1 MPLRI
6 LALETSTLDA
16 SVAALDG
23 DCLLG
28 QTLLDRQR
36 RTAQIFAPAVAQRL
50 RSVGWRPQDV
60 QLVAVTQGPGSFTG
74 LRVGV
79 TAAKTL
85 AYAVGADALAVNT
98 LEVIA
103 RQVPDRV
110 QRICAVLDAQRQQLF
125 AADFQ
130 RAGDHLAEVSG
141 TRIVDIDEWL
151 AGLSPGMAVTGPG
164 LARLQDRLPG
174 EVAIVD
180 AACWTPQAATV
191 GRIAYL
197 EYQSGKR
204 HDLWTLNPRYYRS
217 SAAEEKLCGR
227 NGPDR
232 AEAAAKA
239 GRSEFRSTN

>member
-16 SVAALDG
+16 SVAALEG

-36 RTAQIFAPAVAQRL
+36 RTAQIFAPAIEQQL
-50 RSVGWRPQDV
+50 QNVGWRPQDV

-85 AYAVGADALAVNT
+85 AYAVGAEVFAVNT

-103 RQVPDRV
+103 RQAPDRAL
-110 QRICAVLDAQRQQLF
+110 RICAVLDAQRQQLF

-130 RAGDHLAEVSG
+130 REGDHLVEVSS
-141 TRIVDIDEWL
+141 TRIVDIDQWL
-151 AGLSPGMAVTGPG
+151 AGLAPGMAVSGPG
-164 LARLQDRLPG
+164 LARLQDRLSG
-174 EVAIVD
+174 EVAVVD
-180 AACWTPQAATV
+180 ASCWTPQAATV

-204 HDLWTLNPRYYRS
+204 HDVWTLNPVYYRS

-227 NGPDR
+227 KGP
-232 AEAAAKA
+232 EP
-239 GRSEFRSTN
+239 EPQPT

>member
-16 SVAALDG
+16 SVAALEG
-23 DCLLG
+23 DRLLG

-36 RTAQIFAPAVAQRL
+36 RTAQIFAPAVEQQL

-60 QLVAVTQGPGSFTG
+60 QLVAITQGPGSFTG

-85 AYAVGADALAVNT
+85 AYAVGAEVSAVNT

-103 RQVPDRV
+103 RQAPDRAL
-110 QRICAVLDAQRQQLF
+110 RICAVLDAQRQQLF

-130 RAGDHLAEVSG
+130 CEGDRLAEVSG
-141 TRIVDIDEWL
+141 TRIVDIDRWL
-151 AGLSPGMAVTGPG
+151 SGLVPDMAVTGPG

-174 EVAIVD
+174 AVAVVD
-180 AACWTPQAATV
+180 ASCWTPQAATV
-191 GRIAYL
+191 GRMAYL

-204 HDLWTLNPRYYRS
+204 HDVWTLNPLYYRS
-217 SAAEEKLCGR
+217 SAAEERLCGR
-227 NGPDR
+227 KGPDG
-232 AEAAAKA
+232 AA
-239 GRSEFRSTN
+239 T

>member
-16 SVAALDG
+16 SVAALEG

-36 RTAQIFAPAVAQRL
+36 RTAQIFAPAIEQQL
-50 RSVGWRPQDV
+50 QSVGWRPQDV

-85 AYAVGADALAVNT
+85 AYAVGAAVFAVNT

-103 RQVPDRV
+103 RQAPDRV
-110 QRICAVLDAQRQQLF
+110 PRICAVLDAQRQQLF

-130 RAGDHLAEVSG
+130 REGDHLAEVSG
-141 TRIVDIDEWL
+141 TRIVDIDQWL
-151 AGLSPGMAVTGPG
+151 AGLAPGMAVSGPG

-174 EVAIVD
+174 AVTVVD
-180 AACWTPQAATV
+180 ASCWTPQAGTV

-204 HDLWTLNPRYYRS
+204 HDVWTLNPLYYRS

-227 NGPDR
+227 KGP
-232 AEAAAKA
+232 EPQPK
-239 GRSEFRSTN
+239 